1 MVLLLIVVGV
11 MLAVAVGTALVFFIL
26 FLVKQ
31 RGGTTD
37 EWRRLVEV
45 YATEK
50 PPAGQTVKVQALQI
64 GAVTYKRCAT
74 LGIASEG
81 LYVTIWQKTAL
92 IPWTEFKGVGEA
104 TLSWQEMSL
113 LTIGD
118 PPVATMAVPVA
129 VFQLLRGELPTALTG
144 A

>member
-11 MLAVAVGTALVFFIL
+11 VAAAFVVALVFCIL

-50 PPAGQTVKVQALQI
+50 PPAGQTVKVHALQI
-64 GAVTYKRCAT
+64 GAVTYEQCAR
-74 LGIASEG
+74 LGIADEG

-92 IPWTEFKGVGEA
+92 IPWNEFKGVGEA
-104 TLSWQEMSL
+104 TLHWQKVPV

-118 PPVATMAVPVA
+118 PPVATMAVPLA
-129 VFQLLRGELPTALTG
+129 VFQLMLGELPTPLPRV
-144 A
+144 